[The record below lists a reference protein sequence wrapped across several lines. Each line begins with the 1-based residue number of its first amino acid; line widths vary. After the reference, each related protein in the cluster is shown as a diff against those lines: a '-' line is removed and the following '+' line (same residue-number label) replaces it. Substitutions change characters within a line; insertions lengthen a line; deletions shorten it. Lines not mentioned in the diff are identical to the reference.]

1 MSNLDSSGTN
11 LRSRPIWF
19 EMSGNAALRYSRPA
33 ISEALALI
41 PPTQLGWRILFPETV
56 R

>member
-1 MSNLDSSGTN
+1 
-11 LRSRPIWF
+11 
-19 EMSGNAALRYSRPA
+19 MSGNAPLRYSQPA